1 MKRILK
7 FSSFLNE
14 SSYNL
19 GSNVNLPD
27 GLLKFLDLSDQR
39 IISQIS
45 SSPNFE
51 KIYMEDVDNDGYKE
65 LVLIFKGEKIVFPVL
80 KYYFLNDTIILN
92 DKELDETIL
101 RDFIRKL
108 ENKNLIPKKWN
119 HMDRI
124 DYFLRDFKNIPIYKK
139 YGYYIDIFIIYII
152 EQIKELDFKSNK
164 TFNPFTD
171 TNIDQNE
178 NIKALKK
185 LGCTIDS
192 SPIRTKKGTI
202 VFSNPVYGGDIAIT
216 PTGYIRWSDR
226 SGILTRNPEL
236 IKPIYSESDLD
247 VKLVY
252 LRIYTIKKKLKSI
265 GLSAKEIKNVLD
277 LIDKNPAD
285 YSQNIKKVIEKYP
298 QIVLI
303 LPPPEEGF
311 DPSLVKGVSTLKN
324 FGIFD

>member
-1 MKRILK
+1 MKKILR
-7 FSSFLNE
+7 FNQFLNE
-14 SSYNL
+14 AYDL
-19 GSNVNLPD
+19 GSKVDLPD
-27 GLLKFLDLSDQR
+27 ALLKYLDMSKQR
-39 IISQIS
+39 IISQFA

-51 KIYMEDVDNDGYKE
+51 KIYMEDVDGDGYKE
-65 LVLIFKGEKIVFPVL
+65 LVLIFKGEKIVFPAL
-80 KYYFLNDTIILN
+80 RYYYLNDTVILKS
-92 DKELDETIL
+92 DELNEPTLI
-101 RDFIRKL
+101 DFTERL
-108 ENKNLIPKKWN
+108 ENKNLIKKSWRVK
-119 HMDRI
+119 DRVEYFFKWHSKETAYRRTE
-124 DYFLRDFKNIPIYKK
+124 DYISNFVFYL
-139 YGYYIDIFIIYII
+139 I
-152 EQIKELDFKSNK
+152 EDMKELDFKSNK

-192 SPIRTKKGTI
+192 SPIRIKKGTI
-202 VFSNPVYGGDIAIT
+202 VLSNPVYDGDIAIT
-216 PTGYIRWSDR
+216 PTGYIRWADR

-247 VKLVY
+247 VKLAY

-298 QIVLI
+298 QVVLI

-311 DPSLVKGVSTLKN
+311 DPSLVKGVSTLKS